1 MNDPLLRDIGNENS
15 GMVGDALRQKNGFIL
30 LLSSKPNFNLNDKVN
45 MDQNPGLKECISL
58 SRFDGS

>member
-1 MNDPLLRDIGNENS
+1 MKIVERLEMLLGK
-15 GMVGDALRQKNGFIL
+15 KNGFIL

-45 MDQNPGLKECISL
+45 MDQNPGLKERISL